1 VRLKGNLTSDIGPRP
16 VLKLTA
22 ALNGTIGPSY
32 ESEIC
37 FSKLQI
43 KQNGTSVCPP
53 KKGQAEMTYDVIIA
67 YPYMKKGDYT
77 VRVQMDATDG
87 ARMTDFEGTVWIGG
101 EADDG
106 DGGWV

>member
-1 VRLKGNLTSDIGPRP
+1 
-16 VLKLTA
+16 
-22 ALNGTIGPSY
+22 
-32 ESEIC
+32 
-37 FSKLQI
+37 
-43 KQNGTSVCPP
+43 
-53 KKGQAEMTYDVIIA
+53 MTYDVIIA